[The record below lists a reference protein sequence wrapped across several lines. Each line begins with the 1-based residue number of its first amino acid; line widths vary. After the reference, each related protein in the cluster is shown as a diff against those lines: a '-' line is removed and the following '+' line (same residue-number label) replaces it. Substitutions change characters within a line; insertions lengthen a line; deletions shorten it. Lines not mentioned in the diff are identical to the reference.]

1 MNYKKYQ
8 ESRNAAWQ
16 ILIDEGVS
24 ELPVNVSS
32 VCKSLGIIV
41 KTYDSKEENDGYS
54 LILEGRP
61 FVFINQNKPR
71 ARQRFTCA
79 HELGHIILGH
89 VGKYN
94 LVNREPSPFDSPI
107 EQQANSFAARLLA
120 PACVLHE
127 LGICDAKRI
136 AEMCGISM
144 KAAEYRAKRIKELE
158 ERDKLFWRLYD
169 HGCFYLSPLEREVA
183 KQFKDYIEKNK
194 L

>member
-8 ESRNAAWQ
+8 ESRNAVWQ
-16 ILIDEGVS
+16 ILIDEGVN
-24 ELPVNVSS
+24 ELPIKISQI
-32 VCKSLGIIV
+32 CRSLGIIV

-61 FVFINQNKPR
+61 FVFINRNRPR

-136 AEMCGISM
+136 AETCGVSM